1 MARTRNGALGVDRLP
16 RMKGMK
22 MTRLG
27 HEPFFANVSS
37 QFKEMA
43 DIDAAIAIL
52 DRFCYLKWK
61 SKTYA
66 ALCEL
71 NSMPQSTIW
80 QRDHG
85 RILIK

>member
-1 MARTRNGALGVDRLP
+1 
-16 RMKGMK
+16 
-22 MTRLG
+22 MTRLE
-27 HEPFFANVSS
+27 HKRFFENVSS

-52 DRFCYLKWK
+52 DRFCHLKCK

-71 NSMPQSTIW
+71 SKVPESTIW

-85 RILIK
+85 RISIK